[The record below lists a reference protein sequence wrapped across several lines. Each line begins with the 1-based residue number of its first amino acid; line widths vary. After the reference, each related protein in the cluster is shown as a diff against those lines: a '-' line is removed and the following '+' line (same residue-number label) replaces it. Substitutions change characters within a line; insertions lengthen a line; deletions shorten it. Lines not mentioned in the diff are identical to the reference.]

1 MHPPQRPPSGGGGG
15 GVGRQRPAPDPPQLP
30 EEGRGG
36 AGQARVAAE
45 AVAEMK
51 YYIFFSE
58 FLGKVK

>member
-51 YYIFFSE
+51 YYRFFFSNFSE
-58 FLGKVK
+58 K